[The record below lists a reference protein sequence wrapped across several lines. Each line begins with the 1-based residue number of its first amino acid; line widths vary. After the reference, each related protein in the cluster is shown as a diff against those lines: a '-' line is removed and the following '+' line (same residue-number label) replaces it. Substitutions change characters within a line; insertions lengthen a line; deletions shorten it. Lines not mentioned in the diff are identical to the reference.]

1 VLTGGRQR
9 ADEAVARAELDQAQT
24 QQRQVN
30 ELAVLDARSA
40 WAELVAARASWDSSA
55 GTIEQANRAYQ
66 IAEVRYDAGVSTQ
79 LELADARLLLVQ
91 AEANRAQASRDLQ
104 IARAR
109 VALLPELP
117 LGVGQPG
124 GGGGG
129 FQQDTPVR
137 PAPPA
142 PQPPTGGQF
151 TNVASAQAGGNR

>member
-1 VLTGGRQR
+1 VS
-9 ADEAVARAELDQAQT
+9 
-24 QQRQVN
+24 
-30 ELAVLDARSA
+30 ELAALDARSA
-40 WAELVAARASWDSSA
+40 WAELVAARAAWDSSA
-55 GTIEQANRAYQ
+55 GTIEQANRAYR

-91 AEANRAQASRDLQ
+91 AEANRAQAARDLQ

-124 GGGGG
+124 GGGG
-129 FQQDTPVR
+129 FQPGTPPR

-142 PQPPTGGQF
+142 PQAPTGGQF
-151 TNVASAQAGGNR
+151 TNVASTQSGGNR